1 MIKYQEGLKFEEMI
15 NQVIWGNC
23 LEVLKNF
30 PDESIDLML
39 TDPPY
44 NAKNIGPQQK
54 KYSVGPMQLPN
65 KEYRKW
71 CKDWFKEAKR
81 VSKRLVFTPG
91 IANICNYPQPDW
103 VIAWHK
109 PAAVSFNR
117 FGGFNAWEPI
127 FLYGKIPKGKHLK
140 QDYILC
146 NTENLRKG
154 VESDHPCPKPIKLWE
169 KLVDI
174 FSNEKEIIGDCFM
187 GSGTTAL
194 VAKMLGRKFISIE
207 ISEKYCKIADD
218 RLRQE
223 VLF

>member
-1 MIKYQEGLKFEEMI
+1 MTPELNKIYCGDALSILKT
-15 NQVIWGNC
+15 W
-23 LEVLKNF
+23 
-30 PDESIDLML
+30 PDGFIDLML

-44 NAKNIGPQQK
+44 NAKNIGPNQK
-54 KYSVGPMQLPN
+54 KYDIGQMQLP
-65 KEYRKW
+65 KEEYKKW
-71 CKDWFKEAKR
+71 CMMWFKEARR

-91 IANICNYPQPDW
+91 IGNICYYPQPDW

-127 FLYGKIPKGKHLK
+127 MIYGKIPKGKHLK

-146 NTENLRKG
+146 NTENSRKG
-154 VESDHPCPKPIKLWE
+154 IESDHPCPKPVNLWG

-174 FSNEKEIIGDCFM
+174 FSNEGELVADCFL
-187 GSGTTAL
+187 GSGTTAY
-194 VAKMLGRKFISIE
+194 VARSLGRKYLGIE
-207 ISEKYCKIADD
+207 LSSAYCKLAEK
-218 RLRQE
+218 RLAQK